1 MIKKKKK
8 NDHNYILFVV
18 YENLNKDLKETGKL
32 EIIALITRNTGNYEK
47 KTARKREVF
56 FPKATQ
62 SVFSF

>member
-1 MIKKKKK
+1 M
-8 NDHNYILFVV
+8 FVV